1 MPNNAKR
8 TYNSEKRKA
17 LAQKTK
23 ELILSTAKK
32 LFEKKGF
39 ENVTIEEIAQKAG
52 VAGSTIYALFQ
63 SKTGLLRVLMDNAL
77 DPERYMEL
85 LALVQKRKKETSIIK
100 RLEVAA
106 IIARQMYDAEA
117 MQLGSLQNASILS
130 PEFKKL
136 EKEREERRYERLQ
149 DSFEAMI
156 KEHPLPKETGKSK
169 AQDVLWAFTGR
180 DLYRM
185 LVLERGW
192 SSDEYEKWLT
202 NSLVKMIYD
211 K

>member
-1 MPNNAKR
+1 MPNTAKR
-8 TYNSEKRKA
+8 AYNSKNRKDQ
-17 LAQKTK
+17 AQQTKT
-23 ELILSTAKK
+23 LILSTAKK

-39 ENVTIEEIAQKAG
+39 EEVTIEEIAHAAG

-63 SKTGLLRVLMDNAL
+63 SKPGVLRAVMDNAL

-85 LALVQKRKKETSIIK
+85 LALVQTRKKETSVAK

-106 IIARQMYDAEA
+106 IISRQLYDAETA
-117 MQLGSLQNASILS
+117 QLGSLQNASILS

-149 DSFEAMI
+149 ESFEAMI
-156 KEHPLPKETGKSK
+156 KDHPLPKGLTKSK
-169 AQDVLWAFTGR
+169 AHDILWAFTGR

-185 LVLERGW
+185 LVLERRW
-192 SSDEYEKWLT
+192 SSNEYEKWLAQL
-202 NSLVKMIYD
+202 LVKTLYD
-211 K
+211 Q